1 MLWSGEPTPQASV
14 DAADFWMPVLIV
26 FVGNFSFFFFC
37 QWKKDNSWI
46 DAFWGLTFV
55 FPVLGLL
62 IKRYADAS
70 SPDPDI
76 RCWIILALLT
86 IWGMRLCLHIAK
98 RHREE
103 DFRYKEM
110 RRDWMEKGGGY
121 YGYLWRA
128 FLYVF
133 MLQGLFSLI
142 CNSAALYV
150 LIYSKSEYLIWLDII
165 GVCLWV
171 FGFIFEL
178 FGDM

>member
-1 MLWSGEPTPQASV
+1 M
-14 DAADFWMPVLIV
+14 
-26 FVGNFSFFFFC
+26 
-37 QWKKDNSWI
+37 
-46 DAFWGLTFV
+46 
-55 FPVLGLL
+55 LGLL

-86 IWGMRLCLHIAK
+86 VWGMRLCLHIAK

-121 YGYLWRA
+121 SGYLWRA

-133 MLQGLFSLI
+133 ML
-142 CNSAALYV
+142 
-150 LIYSKSEYLIWLDII
+150 
-165 GVCLWV
+165 
-171 FGFIFEL
+171 
-178 FGDM
+178 